1 MIVKVDSISN
11 ITCLFLSFFHFQGVM
26 EYSVSLFFSKL
37 VSYMFLYWLPMY
49 IKKSTSLSP
58 EFSAYMSVPFDL
70 GGILGSVAAGIIAD
84 RTGSA
89 ALTCIVMLGCAIPS
103 LFLYQSL
110 GHVNLI
116 ANILLQTLAGVMVN
130 GPYCLI
136 TTAVSADLG
145 NSVKSSNAMATVTA
159 IIDGTGSIGAGV
171 GPLLVGIL
179 FTWSLDSI
187 FYVAML
193 ADFISLMILLRIGR
207 NEWRRMRSNRENI
220 N

>member
-1 MIVKVDSISN
+1 
-11 ITCLFLSFFHFQGVM
+11 
-26 EYSVSLFFSKL
+26 
-37 VSYMFLYWLPMY
+37 
-49 IKKSTSLSP
+49 
-58 EFSAYMSVPFDL
+58 
-70 GGILGSVAAGIIAD
+70 
-84 RTGSA
+84 
-89 ALTCIVMLGCAIPS
+89 MLACAIPS

-110 GHVNLI
+110 GHLNLI
-116 ANILLQTLAGVMVN
+116 ANILLQTLAGAMVN

-193 ADFISLMILLRIGR
+193 ADLISLFLLLRLGR
-207 NEWRRMRSNRENI
+207 SEWRRMRSNRQTI